1 MPESLLPAIATR
13 LCVSVEE
20 LLDDGSRPA
29 SDAGPRPSCQ
39 QQMDRITQVPRI
51 KQQFVMQVIDS
62 VLAQV
67 APGEIRAALPPSPPD
82 EPEPFANVLRNEQ
95 NTWLSDI
102 LLTDFASVQMGAPA
116 VSVAGELTRRKA
128 LNCYVLQDKKLMGVI
143 DLPIFLNKVFRE

>member
-1 MPESLLPAIATR
+1 MSTLASALPRCARRRGRRRVPESLLPAIATR

-67 APGEIRAALPPSPPD
+67 AR
-82 EPEPFANVLRNEQ
+82 
-95 NTWLSDI
+95 
-102 LLTDFASVQMGAPA
+102 
-116 VSVAGELTRRKA
+116 
-128 LNCYVLQDKKLMGVI
+128 
-143 DLPIFLNKVFRE
+143 